1 MSAIIHCKRKKIKKK
16 KRKTYVCSTH
26 HFFSVSFKI
35 RKMVTNMDRYSH
47 IVSLHIKIILHET
60 INTNKDIIYGT
71 FKLTKL
77 TEHLASYFNN

>member
-1 MSAIIHCKRKKIKKK
+1 
-16 KRKTYVCSTH
+16 
-26 HFFSVSFKI
+26 
-35 RKMVTNMDRYSH
+35 MVTNVDRYSH

-60 INTNKDIIYGT
+60 IKTNKDIIYGT